1 MGVKMYNKLNKKI
14 SFIGIILTLFLLTL
28 NAAFASMQATVTNP
42 AADAPGKTVTGSF
55 ALQDN
60 DPVANTDAITGITF
74 VASNLL
80 GVTDNSKS
88 ISASAITLD
97 PASISTLAD
106 GASQTVSMNVA
117 IPANQAPQ
125 TYQGS
130 VTITGTE
137 GGAAVTTSFTLSVV
151 VNSLTSLDVLTYD
164 AVTSLEV
171 VGEEGETGLTATLQ
185 VKNTGN
191 TVLSGLTFDTTALD
205 LKDAD
210 DNSVTLNFS
219 DSGTINPG
227 ETKTVTVTAG
237 FGDNIDLDTY
247 GGVVNVKSGITT
259 LDSFKL
265 DLKVHP
271 EICEDGIVKEGD
283 KSSKAAA
290 HLQLNIKEPD
300 NGDDFKP
307 GDQIKVEVEIEN
319 KDDEDLD
326 VAAVAT
332 LYNLDEDE
340 EIVSFETDSEEIK
353 DGDEETIEFELD
365 VPRDFDGDEN
375 DRYVMFIKAI
385 EDGDEDQNC
394 NFDSIDMDLKR
405 DKDDVVVKKT
415 MLNPGIAKPGD
426 IIELVVDVE
435 NVGKNDQRDSYVQVS
450 NSELG
455 ISLRSNEFDLDKS
468 GDSKDSINRRFS
480 INIPVNAAERD
491 YLIDVAVVD
500 DNDDNYDNGQTFV
513 TLTVKRESTT
523 TAGTGVGTGVGTGKT
538 VSLNVASQTREIDAS
553 KQTANVHLLFTNNEA
568 SDLTAVV
575 EIKTIGDWADPIS
588 PQTISLHSGDN
599 NLYFNLG
606 LKELEEGT
614 YSATVTVNPAATSDF
629 ESKSFSVN
637 FDVKGKRSSGLSG
650 ITGAFGGSSS
660 STVFWIIGDVVL
672 VLIALLIIKA
682 VFFGRK

>member
-14 SFIGIILTLFLLTL
+14 SFIGIILALFLLTL
-28 NAAFASMQATVTNP
+28 NAAFASMQATATNP

-60 DPVANTDAITGITF
+60 DSVANTDAITGITF
-74 VASNLL
+74 VASNLV
-80 GVTDNSKS
+80 GVTDATKN
-88 ISASAITLD
+88 IPASAITLD

-106 GASQTVSMNVA
+106 GASQTVSVNVA
-117 IPANQAPQ
+117 IPANQAAQ

-137 GGAAVTTSFTLSVV
+137 GGSAISASFALSVV
-151 VNSLTSLDVLTYD
+151 VNSLTALNVLTYD
-164 AVTSLEV
+164 NVISLEV
-171 VGEEGETGLTATLQ
+171 VGEEGETGLTATFQ
-185 VKNTGN
+185 IKNTGN

-205 LKDAD
+205 LKDTD
-210 DNSVTLNFS
+210 DNSITLNFS

-227 ETKTVTVTAG
+227 DTKTVTVTAG

-247 GGVVNVKSGITT
+247 GGIVNVKSGITT

-265 DLKVHP
+265 DLRVHP

-283 KSSKAAA
+283 KSSKATA

-307 GDQIKVEVEIEN
+307 GDQIKVEVEVEN

-326 VAAVAT
+326 IATVAI

-340 EIVSFETDSEEIK
+340 EIVSFESDSEEIK

-394 NFDSIDMDLKR
+394 NFDSIDLDLKR
-405 DKDDVVVKKT
+405 DKDDVVVKKAT
-415 MLNPGIAKPGD
+415 LNPSIAKPGD

-435 NVGKNDQRDSYVQVS
+435 NVGKNDQRDSYVQV
-450 NSELG
+450 NNPELG

-480 INIPVNAAERD
+480 INLPVNAAEKD

-500 DNDDNYDNGQTFV
+500 DNDDNYDNGQAFV
-513 TLTVKRESTT
+513 TLTVKRET
-523 TAGTGVGTGVGTGKT
+523 TAVGTEVGTGKT

-575 EIKTIGDWADPIS
+575 EIKTIGDWADPIA
-588 PQTISLHSGDN
+588 PQTLSLHTGDN
-599 NLYFNLG
+599 NLYLPLN

-614 YSATVTVNPAATSDF
+614 YSATVTVNPAAGSDF
-629 ESKSFSVN
+629 ESKPFTLN
-637 FDVKGKRSSGLSG
+637 FDVKGKSSDLSG
-650 ITGAFGGSSS
+650 ITGAFSGTNS

-682 VFFGRK
+682 VFFGRKRA